1 LELPTQNVTD
11 PEKLKQA
18 EEYMRQFYYNNFYV
32 HSQLIQIL
40 GGDLAYY
47 KNFRDYIKRN
57 KQAYACGDRVYG
69 LDENGEPL
77 MENCMYVEDLEMV
90 SNSWSS
96 VNKLLSED
104 SNMSN
109 VEKSILR
116 GAINSFKNITSTDGQ
131 SFRTMKS
138 FRRLFKAMG
147 GKWTESMENSY
158 NRIRQGQFTA
168 DDFLTLLH
176 PIKPFVFSQ
185 EAKMI
190 NGRMEQVKLQHKN
203 SEYLINAVYS
213 MLETALNKSPE
224 LQALHQFMEDND
236 IDVLHFHSV
245 VKEGYFNGIDINH
258 DERAFQKDFKGSKT
272 WETYKKEQLAKLEK
286 GQITQTEYNES
297 ISKYRFK
304 TKEAALEAIKNQM
317 KNNDIEEYG
326 YKGEG
331 INAISLSRD
340 MIHSIPFN
348 DIMIVQPTGDHL
360 IDAEALIGSQLRN
373 IIPAD
378 LPEDFTMELDIR
390 GEKVTLGR
398 KDAIQLYNTVIT
410 DQLLRGYFAVKHNF
424 SDKRALRQYLFKE
437 MENNPKYGDDIKAA
451 LQLQSNGEFVMP
463 FNSSNLSN
471 KIDEL
476 LLSTF
481 KNNIQRQHIAG
492 GNVVLVSNY
501 GLSDELHVQYKNAK
515 TGELIKTEE
524 QLKNTPKEDL
534 AIDHIPCYL
543 PYSKKEMLEDFLEE
557 QSDGTYILNFESLK
571 KSLGK
576 DADDFLQIIGY
587 RIPTEDKYSIMPMK
601 VVGFMP
607 SISGT
612 TIMLPSDIVTMS
624 GTDFD
629 IDKLFLMIKEVRRET
644 YDKKIREGFAAWV
657 ERENI
662 QGAEDA
668 VAALTSRNTN
678 LTDQEVMSF
687 ERKYD
692 SFRQY
697 VEEDEGYKYSFD
709 TPRYRTIK
717 PRKYYKEGTNELDMD
732 AVSKNASKEESNNLL
747 IDIVW
752 KVLTSPAGSR
762 LSMMPGSYP
771 NVKLSSRQQ
780 RILHDPK
787 ALTTFIQKYN
797 LKPEE
802 VWSKLNE
809 LSVKELDAHYEENS
823 TIQNPMDILDYAD
836 NHRNLMD
843 GNDLIGIL
851 AVNSSNHYKFQFL
864 GLHLKRDVQFM
875 VDGKLIEWVDPV
887 NSPINGVRI
896 GRICAELQVASFYNS
911 KDPCWGDM
919 NINVDTVAMVGYLCR
934 VGIELP
940 IIGMVNN
947 SEELL
952 TVASIINDYAKN
964 GAIRSKD
971 NKPNH
976 FNLDI
981 NRLVTLFVMAK
992 IQDTQEFFS
1001 TVSRDDLQYLKDYR
1015 EWHNQINKVAKE
1027 LQSASAVS
1035 RCDSPN
1041 GALAVTVAEA
1051 MQQRLKAEEFVRA
1064 EKGADALIEGLGDI
1078 VDITIDEKDFNRE
1091 DLRKKILNS
1100 PIPRLQA
1107 AYTLGHKSAYHLSSR
1122 YLPYM
1127 SENVYNL
1134 IRYLTTVTHRSMLYK
1149 SDVKTLKQF
1158 VTELNMYLMSQ
1169 GTLFGNDVNGKT
1181 LVEKRNYYLHDFPMK
1196 FKQILSEKD
1205 DEGNFVNSEI
1215 RNMAII
1221 KRMTNASSKGIKMD
1235 NVAKITP
1242 LTRKHYTEEFDSL
1255 LFRGDKEAQLAE
1267 DLFCYSYFDNG
1278 ISFRYN
1284 SFGNFFGTTF
1294 LSAMPRH
1301 RDNLIRSSDKMTSDV
1316 PLDID
1321 FVWQFIVNHPKLAL
1335 RVDGN
1340 MVRRVDNNTIKIIK
1354 DNEGLNYTRITETDS
1369 TEFIKIIKFKGELY
1383 RLNEPI
1389 DFDNLTYSKLGNVP
1403 YNTMFYDSSRTF
1415 DAIDYSELKGR

>member
-1 LELPTQNVTD
+1 
-11 PEKLKQA
+11 
-18 EEYMRQFYYNNFYV
+18 
-32 HSQLIQIL
+32 
-40 GGDLAYY
+40 
-47 KNFRDYIKRN
+47 
-57 KQAYACGDRVYG
+57 
-69 LDENGEPL
+69 
-77 MENCMYVEDLEMV
+77 
-90 SNSWSS
+90 
-96 VNKLLSED
+96 
-104 SNMSN
+104 
-109 VEKSILR
+109 
-116 GAINSFKNITSTDGQ
+116 
-131 SFRTMKS
+131 
-138 FRRLFKAMG
+138 
-147 GKWTESMENSY
+147 
-158 NRIRQGQFTA
+158 
-168 DDFLTLLH
+168 
-176 PIKPFVFSQ
+176 
-185 EAKMI
+185 
-190 NGRMEQVKLQHKN
+190 
-203 SEYLINAVYS
+203 
-213 MLETALNKSPE
+213 
-224 LQALHQFMEDND
+224 
-236 IDVLHFHSV
+236 
-245 VKEGYFNGIDINH
+245 
-258 DERAFQKDFKGSKT
+258 
-272 WETYKKEQLAKLEK
+272 
-286 GQITQTEYNES
+286 
-297 ISKYRFK
+297 
-304 TKEAALEAIKNQM
+304 
-317 KNNDIEEYG
+317 
-326 YKGEG
+326 
-331 INAISLSRD
+331 
-340 MIHSIPFN
+340 
-348 DIMIVQPTGDHL
+348 
-360 IDAEALIGSQLRN
+360 
-373 IIPAD
+373 
-378 LPEDFTMELDIR
+378 
-390 GEKVTLGR
+390 
-398 KDAIQLYNTVIT
+398 
-410 DQLLRGYFAVKHNF
+410 
-424 SDKRALRQYLFKE
+424 
-437 MENNPKYGDDIKAA
+437 
-451 LQLQSNGEFVMP
+451 
-463 FNSSNLSN
+463 
-471 KIDEL
+471 
-476 LLSTF
+476 
-481 KNNIQRQHIAG
+481 
-492 GNVVLVSNY
+492 
-501 GLSDELHVQYKNAK
+501 
-515 TGELIKTEE
+515 
-524 QLKNTPKEDL
+524 
-534 AIDHIPCYL
+534 
-543 PYSKKEMLEDFLEE
+543 
-557 QSDGTYILNFESLK
+557 
-571 KSLGK
+571 
-576 DADDFLQIIGY
+576 
-587 RIPTEDKYSIMPMK
+587 
-601 VVGFMP
+601 
-607 SISGT
+607 
-612 TIMLPSDIVTMS
+612 
-624 GTDFD
+624 
-629 IDKLFLMIKEVRRET
+629 
-644 YDKKIREGFAAWV
+644 
-657 ERENI
+657 
-662 QGAEDA
+662 
-668 VAALTSRNTN
+668 
-678 LTDQEVMSF
+678 
-687 ERKYD
+687 
-692 SFRQY
+692 
-697 VEEDEGYKYSFD
+697 
-709 TPRYRTIK
+709 
-717 PRKYYKEGTNELDMD
+717 
-732 AVSKNASKEESNNLL
+732 
-747 IDIVW
+747 
-752 KVLTSPAGSR
+752 
-762 LSMMPGSYP
+762 
-771 NVKLSSRQQ
+771 
-780 RILHDPK
+780 
-787 ALTTFIQKYN
+787 
-797 LKPEE
+797 
-802 VWSKLNE
+802 
-809 LSVKELDAHYEENS
+809 
-823 TIQNPMDILDYAD
+823 
-836 NHRNLMD
+836 
-843 GNDLIGIL
+843 
-851 AVNSSNHYKFQFL
+851 
-864 GLHLKRDVQFM
+864 M